1 MQYSFQQADRFNSK
15 SNMYPLIYFRS
26 FSPNKFYDLP
36 NLWKPKGTSMGYGKK
51 VDLTKGG
58 ALTPAPG
65 SYSIKSA
72 FDKTER
78 DGITMAPGRDSV
90 KNRDLF
96 AASKMKSPTST
107 TYRPS
112 VPTNTKAFSMGK
124 KFENTGNKWADSIPG
139 PGNYS
144 VLELT
149 NERSKK
155 MVSKYSTALGGKFSR
170 QNRSGM
176 YRDNHFPGPG
186 TRNIKL
192 I

>member
-1 MQYSFQQADRFNSK
+1 M
-15 SNMYPLIYFRS
+15 LYFRS

-36 NLWKPKGTSMGYGKK
+36 NLWKPKGTSLGYGKK
-51 VDLTKGG
+51 VDLAKTGNM
-58 ALTPAPG
+58 TPAPG
-65 SYSIKSA
+65 SYSLKSA

-78 DGITMAPGRDSV
+78 EGITMAPGRETV

-112 VPTNTKAFSMGK
+112 VPTTTKAYSMGK
-124 KFENTGNKWADSIPG
+124 KFEKSNNKWVESIPG

-176 YRDNHFPGPG
+176 YKDNHFPGPG
-186 TRNIKL
+186 TRSHMI